1 MTTKAPK
8 DAILQ
13 APADESDQKM
23 LGFLN
28 EPASW
33 PLGGK
38 AQFVCGI
45 KPFGRFQR

>member
-8 DAILQ
+8 DAVLQ
-13 APADESDQKM
+13 ALADESDQKM

-45 KPFGRFQR
+45 KLMGGFVR